1 MEENT
6 NVAILKKAFETWN
19 ESEGT
24 SIDHWLGIM
33 ADDVCFESLGNGE
46 PGMEF
51 TCPRSSKAAVEE
63 YLHGLTTQLKMIHYT
78 VNEYIA
84 KGDRVVAIGTTK
96 WVNKATGREFETP
109 KVDIVRF
116 RDGKIVDFLEMYDT
130 AKVLEVSQPDV
141 RGIVEEA
148 YETRRRENVDEAVAC
163 FHPDATFRIVANSGL
178 GEISQS
184 FTGHDALRA
193 AFEEFFKTWDWR
205 DFPIKDIIVDGNK
218 AAVHSS
224 GTMRHSPSGTDFTYE
239 ILDMVTLEDGKIVE
253 FVEFL
258 DTHMLKQFM
267 DKIVS

>member
-1 MEENT
+1 MEEST
-6 NVAILKKAFETWN
+6 NVGILKEAFEKWN
-19 ESEGT
+19 DSEGT

-33 ADDVCFESLGNGE
+33 ADDVCFQSLGNGE

-63 YLHGLTTQLKMIHYT
+63 YLHGLTAQLTMIHYT
-78 VNEYIA
+78 VKEYIA
-84 KGDRVVAIGTTK
+84 KGDRVIAIGTTA

-109 KVDIVRF
+109 KVDVVRF

-130 AKVLEVSQPDV
+130 AKVLDVSKPDV
-141 RGIVEEA
+141 KGIIEKA
-148 YETRRRENVDEAVAC
+148 YETRRREDVDEALDY
-163 FHPDATFRIVANSGL
+163 FHPNATFRIVANSSL

-193 AFEEFFKTWDWR
+193 AFEQFFKTWDWR

-218 AAVHSS
+218 AAVHSC
-224 GTMRHSPSGTDFTYE
+224 GTMHHAPSRTDFTYE
-239 ILDMVTLEDGKIVE
+239 ILDIVTLEDGKIVD

-258 DTHMLKQFM
+258 DTHMLKQLI
-267 DKIVS
+267 DKEVS